1 MHIYLVEA
9 EHFEVPGII
18 RRAFTCRAYAET
30 FANETA
36 NQILRD
42 ASEIIE
48 ADFAPL
54 PLDATPA
61 QRKVAI
67 HEMLAKLE
75 DGFGDAY
82 ANVTELE
89 LEGPL
94 PL

>member
-9 EHFEVPGII
+9 EHFEVPGLI

-36 NQILRD
+36 NQILQD

-48 ADFAPL
+48 ADFSPL

-61 QRKVAI
+61 QRGAAI
-67 HEMLAKLE
+67 TETLAKLDYE
-75 DGFGDAY
+75 CTAY
-82 ANVTELE
+82 ANVIELK
-89 LEGPL
+89 LEESL